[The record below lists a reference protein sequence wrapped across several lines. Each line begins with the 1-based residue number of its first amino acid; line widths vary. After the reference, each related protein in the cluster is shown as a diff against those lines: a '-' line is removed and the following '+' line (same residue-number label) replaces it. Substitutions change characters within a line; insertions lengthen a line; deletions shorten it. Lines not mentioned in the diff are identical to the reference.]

1 MSAVQTYCNLS
12 SMKKPAIPSNEKQR
26 QAAVESYSILD
37 SAPEI
42 AYEDIVS
49 LASAICGVPIA
60 LVTLIDK
67 DRQWFKAKK
76 GIDATESSRDISF
89 CGHAIHN
96 SNVFEVDDAS
106 LDERF
111 ADNPLVEGGP
121 RIRFYAGAPLIDSQG
136 YALGTLCVIDNEPK
150 KLSAEQIEALEA
162 LARQVTR
169 NIETRKWA
177 ETIKIQ
183 QSQLVQSGRMAAL
196 GQMAGGIAHE
206 INSPLGSL
214 ALGLGMLEDRLN
226 ESEKIE
232 ISRLNRAV
240 FQISKIIKNLLSFT
254 GDSEKEEFIN
264 TDIRVCVEDCLSF
277 CSEKF
282 KNSEIEIII
291 DPSLTSKTQILKIQS
306 TNVVK
311 AMLSVLNNSFDAVSE
326 VDTKKWVKLSLLD
339 HAQEIQILISDS
351 GKKIPDDVADKMM
364 EPFFTTKIVGKG
376 AGLGLSFAKGIM
388 EKHSGRLDY
397 LSHKPNTTFALCFP
411 KIL

>member
-1 MSAVQTYCNLS
+1 MWAGKFYYRIYC
-12 SMKKPAIPSNEKQR
+12 MKKAEIPSNEKQR

-42 AYEDIVS
+42 AYDDIVS
-49 LASAICGVPIA
+49 LASVICGVPIA
-60 LVTLIDK
+60 LVTMIDK

-76 GIDATESSRDISF
+76 GFEGTETSRDVSF
-89 CGHAIHN
+89 CGHAIHS

-111 ADNPLVEGGP
+111 ATNPLVADGP
-121 RIRFYAGAPLIDSQG
+121 KIRFYAGAPLIDSQG
-136 YALGTLCVIDNEPK
+136 YALGTLCVIDKEPK

-183 QSQLVQSGRMAAL
+183 QSQLVQTGRMAAL

-206 INSPLGSL
+206 INTPLGSL

-254 GDSEKEEFIN
+254 GDSEKEEFVN
-264 TDIRVCVEDCLSF
+264 TDIRVCIDDSLSF

-282 KNSEIEIII
+282 KKSEIEIII
-291 DPSLTSKTQILKIQS
+291 DDSISAKQRILKIQP
-306 TNVVK
+306 TNIAK
-311 AMLSVLNNSFDAVSE
+311 ALLNILNNAFDAISDME
-326 VDTKKWVKLSLLD
+326 SKKWVKLTLHD
-339 HAQEIQILISDS
+339 DDQEFQILISDS
-351 GKKIPDDVADKMM
+351 GEKIPDDVADKMM
-364 EPFFTTKIVGKG
+364 EPFFTTKTIGKG

-388 EKHSGRLDY
+388 EKQSGRLEY
-397 LSHKPNTTFALCFP
+397 LSHEPNTTFALCFP

>member
-1 MSAVQTYCNLS
+1 MTA
-12 SMKKPAIPSNEKQR
+12 
-26 QAAVESYSILD
+26 
-37 SAPEI
+37 
-42 AYEDIVS
+42 
-49 LASAICGVPIA
+49 
-60 LVTLIDK
+60 
-67 DRQWFKAKK
+67 
-76 GIDATESSRDISF
+76 
-89 CGHAIHN
+89 
-96 SNVFEVDDAS
+96 
-106 LDERF
+106 
-111 ADNPLVEGGP
+111 
-121 RIRFYAGAPLIDSQG
+121 
-136 YALGTLCVIDNEPK
+136 
-150 KLSAEQIEALEA
+150 
-162 LARQVTR
+162 

-177 ETIKIQ
+177 ETIKTQ

-291 DPSLTSKTQILKIQS
+291 DPSLISKTQILKIQS

-311 AMLSVLNNSFDAVSE
+311 AMLNVLNNSFDAVSE
-326 VDTKKWVKLSLLD
+326 VD
-339 HAQEIQILISDS
+339 E
-351 GKKIPDDVADKMM
+351 VADKMM